1 MIIISFV
8 NLSDDE
14 VNERLDYCKEY
25 KLKLELFSVTDMD
38 IGVVNYDT
46 VFYFKFSSEA
56 DALIFRLKFSAKVK

>member
-56 DALIFRLKFSAKVK
+56 DALIFKLKFSAKVK